1 VKSRRTLALAFVGAM
16 TIILVLGFLWRPG
29 TTYHTR
35 SWQRATR
42 LAMGDQ
48 LSWWERIYGAVV
60 SKQQPQ
66 YWWDQAKRHETELLK
81 MGYLTNCTFRL
92 TNQVMTREFTSNFFR
107 LIHLRVGTNDDQVWR
122 SPHLTNRTGLAP
134 TFPTK
139 DYAIWGQTFRECAS
153 LYASNVLPASV
164 AGGAAKGER

>member
-1 VKSRRTLALAFVGAM
+1 MKSRRTLALAFVGAM

-60 SKQQPQ
+60 SMQQPQ

-81 MGYLTNCTFRL
+81 MGYLTNCTFLL
-92 TNQVMTREFTSNFFR
+92 TNQAVTREFSSNFFFQINRR
-107 LIHLRVGTNDDQVWR
+107 LGTNEDQVWYCTQ
-122 SPHLTNRTGLAP
+122 LTNGTGLAP

-139 DYAIWGQTFRECAS
+139 DYHIWEQTFRECAS
-153 LYASNVLPASV
+153 LYASKALPASV
-164 AGGAAKGER
+164 AGGAAIGER